1 MKPLPTSSAA
11 QVASITSGRFGG
23 RKKQVK
29 ALLELALSQWKQKNL
44 RDALETAEAVR
55 DLLNGDSGRPNREKS
70 ACLDLLGGIS
80 KDAGDAP
87 LARQYLAEA
96 LEVERQ
102 IRPPDWARIS
112 ELGRRLGAACQAAG
126 DREEARRYFE
136 EAVSDAENGLRPD
149 HVAVGDS
156 LAELGFFLQQGGEN
170 EAALPCLERA
180 LEIHR
185 TERGASSTEVARD
198 YEGLGLALQALGRY
212 EESVGYYQKALYL
225 RERQLGGDGTEMTAV
240 MVSLAEIYSE
250 WGRHSAAMELLQ
262 QATGRL
268 EMTGDDRLAHTLEKL
283 GVVYARCGRY
293 EEAAGCYNRARD
305 IFGREPGEHTAELAN
320 NATLLAGVAPHLREE
335 EEQPVCRSQPQS
347 GPTAPA
353 TARPG
358 RPAAGIPGPAG
369 GFLTPAQ
376 VPIGAW
382 SGAETIPVAGFPEEF
397 SLPLEP
403 DRRGPQSGGAHLAVV
418 VPESARPPEP
428 IPPAREPYLR
438 LEGWEELSFD
448 LVATA

>member
-1 MKPLPTSSAA
+1 M
-11 QVASITSGRFGG
+11 ASITSGRFGG

-156 LAELGFFLQQGGEN
+156 LAELGFFLQQGSDN

-305 IFGREPGEHTAELAN
+305 IFGREPGEYTAELEN

-335 EEQPVCRSQPQS
+335 EEPPASWSQSPS
-347 GPTAPA
+347 GPTSSVA
-353 TARPG
+353 ARPG
-358 RPAAGIPGPAG
+358 GRSAAGIPGPAG

-376 VPIGAW
+376 VPVAAAW
-382 SGAETIPVAGFPEEF
+382 SGADASPLAGIPEGIPMVVE
-397 SLPLEP
+397 S
-403 DRRGPQSGGAHLAVV
+403 DRRGSPAGGVRLAMV